1 MRKHLLLIVACF
13 ILIMALPVMAQDGD
27 VPRFEAGECAFAV
40 TEGQTVECGF
50 VVVPEDRSD
59 PENSNTIKLAV
70 VIFRA
75 GDDAPADPVMLLS
88 GGPGE
93 KTVANANFAAG
104 SFLEIAPDRD
114 LIVFDQRGVGLSEP
128 ALECPEWN
136 EAFLAS
142 LNEADPEKALTGP
155 YDALT
160 VCHERLV
167 AEGYNLS
174 AYNTVQNAA
183 DVNDIMV
190 ALGYQQVNLLGVSY
204 GSVLAQAVMRDFP
217 DIVRSVIIDSV
228 LPLSGSFFVDT
239 ATTASQALD
248 NLLAACTADEA
259 CNAAYPNLRQ
269 VLFDLIDKLNVEPV
283 DITLTN
289 PLTGAKVPSRLSGDS
304 VLSNLVFFL
313 YQAPILPQLPQTIF
327 DVAAGDY
334 TLMTQLSSFSLIAF
348 EALTRGMNYSVFCAD
363 DLIGR
368 TPEDYLNVIA
378 ALPPQYQGSTDI
390 EVVMEYNPFNVC
402 ANWEVEQSDPAVKEP
417 VVSDVPTL
425 VMGGEFDPVT
435 PFAYAEIVAENLS
448 NSYVYEFPAVGHSV
462 NVSSECAR
470 SITGAFI
477 NNPDQE
483 PDTACLDALTDVAFV
498 LPGAEPAAV
507 TLVDYENADAGFS
520 GVQPEG
526 WQEIGP
532 GTFTRGATGTDQTVV
547 IQQIAPNTTIDQFL
561 AIAQGQLGLDAAP
574 EPTSTYEANGL
585 TWNLYELDFMGY
597 PADVALAQGED
608 GNLYV
613 VQLVSGNT
621 DERDFLLEQVF
632 LPTIDAF
639 TPAG

>member
-1 MRKHLLLIVACF
+1 MRMRLLLILACF
-13 ILIMALPVMAQDGD
+13 MLALPVMAQDTD
-27 VPRFEAGECAFAV
+27 VPRFEAGECSIV
-40 TEGQTVECGF
+40 EIQGQVIDCGF

-59 PENSNTIKLAV
+59 TENSNTIKLAV

-104 SFLEIAPDRD
+104 TFLEIAPERD

-142 LNEADPEKALTGP
+142 LNEADPEKALSGP
-155 YDALT
+155 FDALT

-183 DVNDIMV
+183 DVNDIRL
-190 ALGYQQVNLLGVSY
+190 ALGYEQVNLLGVSY

-217 DIVRSVIIDSV
+217 DIVRSAVIDSV
-228 LPLSGSFFVDT
+228 LPVEGSFFVDT

-269 VLFDLIDKLNVEPV
+269 VLFDLIDILNAEPV

-289 PLTGAKVPSRLSGDS
+289 PLTGAKVPSRLTGDS

-348 EALTRGMNYSVFCAD
+348 EALTRGMLYSVFCAD

-368 TPEDYLNVIA
+368 TEEDYLNVIA
-378 ALPPQYQGSTDI
+378 ALPKQYQGNTDI
-390 EVVMEYNPFNVC
+390 EVMMEYNPFNTC
-402 ANWEVEQSDPAVKEP
+402 ANWPVDAADPSVKEP

-425 VMGGEFDPVT
+425 LFGGEFDPVT
-435 PFAYAEIVAENLS
+435 PFAYAESVAENLS

-470 SITGAFI
+470 SITSTFI
-477 NNPDQE
+477 DNPDQE
-483 PDTACLDALTDVAFV
+483 PDSAT
-498 LPGAEPAAV
+498 
-507 TLVDYENADAGFS
+507 S
-520 GVQPEG
+520 G
-526 WQEIGP
+526 
-532 GTFTRGATGTDQTVV
+532 
-547 IQQIAPNTTIDQFL
+547 
-561 AIAQGQLGLDAAP
+561 
-574 EPTSTYEANGL
+574 
-585 TWNLYELDFMGY
+585 
-597 PADVALAQGED
+597 
-608 GNLYV
+608 
-613 VQLVSGNT
+613 
-621 DERDFLLEQVF
+621 EQ
-632 LPTIDAF
+632 
-639 TPAG
+639 